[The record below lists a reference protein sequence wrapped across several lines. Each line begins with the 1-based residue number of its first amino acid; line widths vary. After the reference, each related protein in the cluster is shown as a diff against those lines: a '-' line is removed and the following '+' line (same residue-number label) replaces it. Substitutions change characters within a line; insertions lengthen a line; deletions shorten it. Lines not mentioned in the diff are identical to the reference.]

1 MTTCIL
7 GVDPGINGAIAFLDV
22 TRGELKVFDM
32 PALVVERN
40 GKAKREI
47 SAQMLAAIFVQHRPD
62 AAFVERVGAMPGQ
75 GLSSTW
81 AFAMGVGQI
90 VGVLA
95 ALEIDMHWLA
105 PRVWQ
110 KACGQRPGKDGSRM
124 RAAELF
130 PRHAG
135 QFARAKD
142 DGRSDAA
149 LIAWVGATQ

>member
-1 MTTCIL
+1 MLIA
-7 GVDPGINGAIAFLDV
+7 GIDPGITGAIAFFDV
-22 TRGELKVFDM
+22 TRGELKIFDM

-47 SAQMLAAIFVQHRPD
+47 SAQMLAAIFAQHRPD
-62 AAFVERVGAMPGQ
+62 VAFVERVGAMPGQ

-81 AFAMGVGQI
+81 SFAMGVGQI

-95 ALEIDMHWLA
+95 ALEIEMRWLA

-110 KACGQRPGKDGSRM
+110 KACDMRGGKDGGRM

-130 PRHAG
+130 PKHAAE
-135 QFARAKD
+135 FSRAKD
-142 DGRSDAA
+142 NGRSDAA

>member
-1 MTTCIL
+1 MLIA
-7 GVDPGINGAIAFLDV
+7 GIDPGINGAIAFLDI

-32 PALVVERN
+32 PALIVERN

-47 SAQMLAAIFVQHRPD
+47 SAQMIAAIFAQHKPD
-62 AAFVERVGAMPGQ
+62 AAFIERVGAMPGQ

-81 AFAMGVGQI
+81 SFAFGTGQI

-95 ALEIDMHWLA
+95 ALEIQTNWFA
-105 PRVWQ
+105 PRVWL
-110 KACGQRPGKDGSRM
+110 AAAGVRGGKDAGRM

-130 PRHAG
+130 PKYAG
-135 QFARAKD
+135 EFARVKD
-142 DGRSDAA
+142 NGRSDAA